1 MVKISWASLDLI
13 HSFDNQIHSFV
24 ENFVNNYDYSD
35 SEFSKVSL
43 AELDGVIK
51 SLKEG
56 SSPGEDGI
64 QNEFLKALPSKA
76 KEKLL
81 DLVNLSIVE
90 GLPDAWKSASIT
102 MIPKKENKSSS
113 PADYRP
119 ISLTSCVGKLAER
132 IIKNRLYSFLE
143 SKNLIAK
150 EQSGFRRKRGTADN
164 LISITQKIQE
174 CLNRKKKACGIFF
187 DISKAFDKVWQAG
200 LIFKLIY
207 LGTPKYLSSTV

>member
-24 ENFVNNYDYSD
+24 ENFVNNYDYS
-35 SEFSKVSL
+35 EFSKVSL

-56 SSPGEDGI
+56 ASPGEDGI

-113 PADYRP
+113 PADCRP
-119 ISLTSCVGKLAER
+119 INLTCVGKL
-132 IIKNRLYSFLE
+132 
-143 SKNLIAK
+143 
-150 EQSGFRRKRGTADN
+150 
-164 LISITQKIQE
+164 
-174 CLNRKKKACGIFF
+174 
-187 DISKAFDKVWQAG
+187 
-200 LIFKLIY
+200 
-207 LGTPKYLSSTV
+207 

>member
-1 MVKISWASLDLI
+1 MANVFVAILSETFTDDCDSTE
-13 HSFDNQIHSFV
+13 FDYQIYSFV

-90 GLPDAWKSASIT
+90 GLPDAWMSALIT
-102 MIPKKENKSSS
+102 MILKKENKSSS
-113 PADYRP
+113 PAARRS
-119 ISLTSCVGKLAER
+119 ISLTSCVGKLA
-132 IIKNRLYSFLE
+132 
-143 SKNLIAK
+143 
-150 EQSGFRRKRGTADN
+150 
-164 LISITQKIQE
+164 
-174 CLNRKKKACGIFF
+174 
-187 DISKAFDKVWQAG
+187 
-200 LIFKLIY
+200 
-207 LGTPKYLSSTV
+207 

>member
-1 MVKISWASLDLI
+1 MIIRIKIGQNFLSNFNSRILVDYKQGQAKKNSVTIPSLLFEEKAIKTDEEKVNVFAAILSETFTDDYASNE
-13 HSFDNQIHSFV
+13 FDNQIHSFV

-56 SSPGEDGI
+56 ASPGEDGI

-76 KEKLL
+76 KEKLV

-113 PADYRP
+113 LADCRP
-119 ISLTSCVGKLAER
+119 ISLTSCVGKLA
-132 IIKNRLYSFLE
+132 
-143 SKNLIAK
+143 
-150 EQSGFRRKRGTADN
+150 
-164 LISITQKIQE
+164 
-174 CLNRKKKACGIFF
+174 
-187 DISKAFDKVWQAG
+187 
-200 LIFKLIY
+200 
-207 LGTPKYLSSTV
+207 